1 MGNLGV
7 FNQGERVATTK
18 EEFVMNLEEQA
29 TVHLTMD
36 GKPYAMK
43 VARTVWGGVTMDKDI
58 VFYHHD

>member
-1 MGNLGV
+1 
-7 FNQGERVATTK
+7 
-18 EEFVMNLEEQA
+18 MNPEEQA
-29 TVHLTMD
+29 TARQQTS